1 MQIKGTSR
9 PSDWQKFKRML
20 TPTTDGNERK
30 SVFSY
35 VTGGKGIDIVF
46 LESNLLKKI
55 YLKNSCPSTQHSHS

>member
-1 MQIKGTSR
+1 MQIKANSH

-20 TPTTDGNERK
+20 TPTTDGSERK
-30 SVFSY
+30 SIFSY
-35 VTGGKGIDIVF
+35 ITGGKGIDIVF